1 MPTWITSLADN
12 WPYLFILALAGFLI
26 WKLWNPMRKLFHFID
41 DVAGE
46 PARPGH
52 PERPGM
58 MERIG
63 ALEQGWKSIES
74 KVDELGTTVTS
85 NTGDIAT
92 IKEQV
97 GQVRHEVTT
106 NHGSSLKDAVK
117 FIGADVKVVEDAV
130 MQVSEDLREHRQ
142 AMEEQLSS
150 HQSQMSETRDRLE
163 EHIQEKQ
170 TALEGIHAEISD
182 INKRLPGNGQDPQ
195 E

>member
-1 MPTWITSLADN
+1 MPTWIADLADN
-12 WPYLFILALAGFLI
+12 WPYLFILATIGFLI
-26 WKLWNPMRKLFHFID
+26 WKLWHPMRKLFHFID

-52 PERPGM
+52 PARPGM

-63 ALEQGWKSIES
+63 ALESEVKTISEKVTENTDSIS
-74 KVDELGTTVTS
+74 
-85 NTGDIAT
+85 T

-97 GQVRHEVTT
+97 GQVKHEVTT

-117 FIGADVKVVEDAV
+117 FVGADVKVIAERL
-130 MQVSEDLREHRQ
+130 EEHRQ
-142 AMEEQLSS
+142 EMEEQLHA
-150 HQSQMSETRDRLE
+150 HQSQMAETREKLE

-182 INKRLPGNGQDPQ
+182 INKRLPDNGQATQ